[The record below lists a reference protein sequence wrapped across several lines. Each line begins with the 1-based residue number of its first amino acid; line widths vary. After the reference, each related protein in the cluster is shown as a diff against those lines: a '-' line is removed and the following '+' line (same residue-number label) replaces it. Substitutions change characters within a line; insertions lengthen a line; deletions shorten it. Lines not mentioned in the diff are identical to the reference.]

1 MKCGDCHVREGL
13 SKREIVFWDD
23 KSKTI
28 QVGNLEKSSVY
39 LLITNLIDATI
50 TDPRSQEGSCFE
62 CGQKIALL
70 VFQINI
76 NCDSP

>member
-1 MKCGDCHVREGL
+1 MKCGDCQVKESL
-13 SKREIVFWDD
+13 SKREIVLWDD

-50 TDPRSQEGSCFE
+50 TDPQS
-62 CGQKIALL
+62 
-70 VFQINI
+70 
-76 NCDSP
+76 